1 MKNIASA
8 ALGVIAATAIGG
20 CGGGGGGSGAT
31 APLSLSVT
39 DAPINSTAI
48 DRVCVD
54 FTRIT
59 VHYAG
64 QEEVVLD
71 YKPLPAQVR
80 PATHCITGV
89 WDGTGPVPPVR
100 LNALGGALTVAL
112 AESLQV
118 PVGRITWIRL
128 HFTDKSYVLDNLG
141 GQHAL
146 RCPSC
151 ETTDNNSGRGFKLNR
166 TFEVGSGGLAL
177 AVDVDLKRSLVTD
190 PSGYMLRPTAR
201 IEDSAE
207 VGTIAG
213 EVNADVLSG
222 QGGMAYTGTTTE
234 TGCAVY
240 VYANHNTTPDDF
252 YDGSPV
258 TAAAR
263 VLYSE
268 AVGRYRYAVGALPG
282 GTTALPTP
290 YSVAL
295 TCDVDDPMVD
305 DTTAAVKFTAG
316 KNADLVIGQTT
327 TVDFAP

>member
-1 MKNIASA
+1 MKNRAIA
-8 ALGVIAATAIGG
+8 ALGLIAATAISG
-20 CGGGGGGSGAT
+20 CSGGGGGSEAT
-31 APLSLSVT
+31 APLTLSVT

-48 DRVCVD
+48 DSVCVD

-64 QEEVVLD
+64 EQEVVLN
-71 YKPLPAQVR
+71 YRPLPAQVR
-80 PATHCITGV
+80 PETHCATGV

-100 LNALGGALTVAL
+100 LSALGGALTVAL

-141 GQHAL
+141 GQHPL

-151 ETTDNNSGRGFKLNR
+151 EPTDNNAGRGFKLNR

-190 PSGYMLRPTAR
+190 TSGYMLRPTAR
-201 IEDSAE
+201 IENSAE

-213 EVNADVLSG
+213 EVHADVVTG
-222 QGGMAYTGTTTE
+222 QGGVPYTGTTTE

-240 VYANHNTTPDDF
+240 VYANHDTTPDDF

-258 TAAAR
+258 IAAAR

-268 AVGRYRYAVGALPG
+268 SLGQYRYAVGALPG
-282 GTTALPTP
+282 GTTAVPTP

-295 TCDVDDPMVD
+295 TCDVDDPTVD
-305 DTTAAVKFTAG
+305 DTSAVVTFMAG
-316 KNADLVIGQTT
+316 KNADVVIGQTT
-327 TVDFAP
+327 TVDFTP

>member
-1 MKNIASA
+1 MKKMELVS
-8 ALGVIAATAIGG
+8 LGVIVATIGG
-20 CGGGGGGSGAT
+20 CSGGGGGSEAT
-31 APLSLSVT
+31 APLTLSVT

-48 DRVCVD
+48 ASVCVD

-64 QEEVVLD
+64 QQEVVLD

-80 PATHCITGV
+80 PETHCLTGV

-128 HFTDKSYVLDNLG
+128 HFTDNSYVLDNVG

-151 ETTDNNSGRGFKLNR
+151 EPTDNNAGRGFKLNR

-190 PSGYMLRPTAR
+190 TSGYMLRPTAR
-201 IEDSAE
+201 IENSAAL
-207 VGTIAG
+207 GTIAG
-213 EVNADVLSG
+213 EVHADIVSG
-222 QGGMAYTGTTTE
+222 QGGVPYTGTTTE

-240 VYANHNTTPDDF
+240 AYANHDAALDDF
-252 YDGSPV
+252 YDGSLV
-258 TAAAR
+258 IAAAR
-263 VLYSE
+263 VLYS
-268 AVGRYRYAVGALPG
+268 VSLGQYRYAVGALPA
-282 GTTALPTP
+282 GTTAAPTP

-305 DTTAAVKFTAG
+305 DTSAVVTFTAG
-316 KNADLVIGQTT
+316 KNADVVIGQTT